1 MARVL
6 QLIDSGGLYGAERV
20 VLALL
25 QELATA
31 EHSAILGCICE
42 QGVEDSPLAREA
54 LSKGIPIA
62 QFPMRRGLS
71 VKGIRA
77 ISRYVRENGIQVI
90 HAHGY
95 KADLFAR
102 FIRVPNVRKMATV
115 HGWSKQDLG
124 IKGKLYRLLDTAALK
139 GMDKVIAVSE
149 AIAHDLQS
157 RTFAAEKVAVIH
169 NGIAV
174 DPATAKVDRIA
185 LRNRFALGQSDFV
198 IACVGRLANVKGH
211 KYLIEAVDLLL
222 KEHPDCCLVIA
233 GDGPLRPQIEAMIA
247 DRKRGHRIRLVGFT
261 TDISAFLA
269 MSDVFVLP
277 SLSEGLP
284 ISLLEA
290 MASGLPVV
298 ASAVGGICEVVT
310 SPEYGVLVAPADSAQ
325 LFGAL
330 KDLYQRPDRRKALGN
345 AAIKLVREK
354 FSAGVMA
361 LQYEA
366 VYSNLASKKALSS

>member
-6 QLIDSGGLYGAERV
+6 HLIDSGGLYGAERV

-25 QELATA
+25 QALATS
-31 EHSAILGCICE
+31 EHSATLGCICE
-42 QGVEDSPLAREA
+42 HGAEDLPLAREA
-54 LSKGIPIA
+54 LAKGIRIA
-62 QFPMRRGLS
+62 KFPMRRGLS

-77 ISRYVRENGIQVI
+77 ISHYVRENGIQII

-102 FIRVPNVRKMATV
+102 LIRVPAVRKMATV

-139 GMDKVIAVSE
+139 GMDKVIAVSG

-157 RTFAAEKVAVIH
+157 RSFAAEKVAVIH
-169 NGIAV
+169 NGISV
-174 DPATAKVDRIA
+174 DTATATVDRTA
-185 LRNRFALGQSDFV
+185 LRSRFGLRQSEFV

-211 KYLIEAVDLLL
+211 KYLVEAVDLLL
-222 KEHPDCCLVIA
+222 KEYPDCCLVIA

-247 DRKRGHRIRLVGFT
+247 DRKLGHRIRLVGFT
-261 TDISAFLA
+261 ADISGFLA
-269 MSDVFVLP
+269 MSDAFVLP

-290 MASGLPVV
+290 MASGLPVI

-310 SPEYGVLVAPADSAQ
+310 SPENGVLVPPADSAQ

-330 KDLYQRPDRRKALGN
+330 EDLYQRPDRRKALGD
-345 AAIKLVREK
+345 AAIKLVRER
-354 FSAGVMA
+354 FSAGAMA

-366 VYSNLASKKALSS
+366 VYSSLASKRR